1 MAVLGL
7 VKKRSAT
14 IIAMT
19 LCDAR
24 VLSRKSLEEAIN
36 EFPQALDGHLSR
48 SKYLFM
54 MSDM

>member
-48 SKYLFM
+48 SKHLFM
-54 MSDM
+54 ICDM